1 MKINLNIVNDVTYKY
16 AIFFYKILYI
26 VGYTKITKYDK
37 IC

>member
-16 AIFFYKILYI
+16 VIFFYKILYI
-26 VGYTKITKYDK
+26 VDYTKITKYDK